1 MISNLLIGL
10 REGLE
15 AALVVSIL
23 IAYLVRVDRKDRVKY
38 VWLGVASA
46 ILVSAAFGG
55 LLTFTQ
61 SSLLTDEKAQE
72 AFAGVMSL
80 IAVAL
85 VTWMII
91 WMRDTGA
98 RLSLELQSKL
108 AQAMSVGAIAVA
120 GMAFMAVAREG
131 LETTLFFFA
140 AVAAAGSTVEP
151 VIGFTLGIAIA
162 AALGWLLYLRA
173 VRVNLKKFFTVTGYF
188 LIFVAAG
195 VLNYAVHEL
204 QEAGVLGGEDSL
216 AFDVSGT
223 ITPESWFGAIAKGIF
238 NFNPATTWLEAI
250 TWMTY
255 VVVAI
260 WIFNKPR
267 STTKVGLNLQVRKGE
282 SKEAT
287 PSRKVGRS

>member
-23 IAYLVRVDRKDRVKY
+23 IAYLVRVDRKDRIKH
-38 VWLGVASA
+38 VWMGVGAA
-46 ILVSAAFGG
+46 ILLSAAFGA
-55 LLTFTQ
+55 LLTFTR

-151 VIGFTLGIAIA
+151 VIGFTLGIAIS

-204 QEAGVLGGEDSL
+204 QEAGVLPGEDML

-223 ITPESWFGAIAKGIF
+223 ITPESWFGALAKGIF

-250 TWMTY
+250 AWTSY
-255 VVVAI
+255 VVIAI
-260 WIFNKPR
+260 WVFNKPR
-267 STTKVGLNLQVRKGE
+267 STTKVGLKLQTRKSE
-282 SKEAT
+282 ITEPN

>member
-1 MISNLLIGL
+1 M
-10 REGLE
+10 
-15 AALVVSIL
+15 
-23 IAYLVRVDRKDRVKY
+23 
-38 VWLGVASA
+38 GVGAA
-46 ILVSAAFGG
+46 ILLSAAFGG
-55 LLTFTQ
+55 FLTFTQ

-72 AFAGVMSL
+72 AFAGFMSL

-91 WMRDTGA
+91 WMRNTGA

-108 AQAMSVGAIAVA
+108 AQAMSVGALAVA

-173 VRVNLKKFFTVTGYF
+173 VRINLKKFFTITGHF

-195 VLNYAVHEL
+195 VLTYAVHEL
-204 QEAGVLGGEDSL
+204 QEAGIIPGEDSL

-223 ITPESWFGAIAKGIF
+223 VSPESWFGALAKGIF
-238 NFNPATTWLEAI
+238 NFNPATTWFEAI
-250 TWMTY
+250 AWTGY
-255 VVVAI
+255 VVFAI
-260 WIFNKPR
+260 WIFNRPR
-267 STTKVGLNLQVRKGE
+267 STTKVGLNLQVRKSE
-282 SKEAT
+282 STEPK